1 MKTPTPNCSDTIV
14 DRDNHVWI
22 PTSFSDFLLEL
33 NHLTIQCSGEDPL
46 PLFRGHA
53 ESRWL
58 LESTIARSCKRFIL
72 GLDRFSK
79 IPKHVQDSIDYHR
92 VVLNLLLLKYGVIV
106 RPDNENDQHIDT
118 WYELMREFQ
127 QYPER
132 DLHHFRGTFFLD
144 WSKLSD
150 VALFFANLNR
160 EGDGA
165 LWICDAVATGKTL
178 QIKPVGEILDS
189 MDKLCNKAKPDAPG
203 CPLIFHPPMQTP
215 DKRVLRQQAVYIA
228 QMDLRIDLASIWIE
242 QEVNNSSEQIFVKLI
257 LPNGTQ
263 DDCNTY
269 LMSKGIDYT
278 YLFPEF

>member
-1 MKTPTPNCSDTIV
+1 MKTPTPDCSDTIV
-14 DRDNHVWI
+14 DRDHHVWI
-22 PTSFSDFLLEL
+22 PRSFSDFLIEL
-33 NHLTIQCSGEDPL
+33 NHLTIQCAGEDPL

-72 GLDRFSK
+72 GLGPFSK
-79 IPKHVQDSIDYHR
+79 IPKRIQESIDYHR
-92 VVLNLLLLKYGVIV
+92 VVLNILLLKYGVIV
-106 RPDNENDQHIDT
+106 RPDNEDDQHIDS

-132 DLHHFRGTFFLD
+132 DLLHFRGTFFLD

-178 QIKPVGEILDS
+178 QIKQVGQILDL
-189 MDKLCNKAKPDAPG
+189 MDKLCNKDKPDAAG

-215 DKRVLRQQAVYIA
+215 DERVRRQQAVYIA

-242 QEVNNSSEQIFVKLI
+242 QEANALSEQIFVKLI
-257 LPNGTQ
+257 LPYGTQ
-263 DDCNTY
+263 DECNNY
-269 LMSKGIDYT
+269 LMSKGITDT
-278 YLFPEF
+278 WLFPEF